1 MGHCD
6 AQTNVSPSG
15 VDPELVRQSTAQLP
29 GPCMPAKKELTLQTT
44 PRGLE
49 LIKSCAKFY
58 ANGVGMA
65 KPTVQLLHR
74 AGAAWNRP
82 ATRQTSA
89 SLAAKPSISTLAV
102 MCSLILPSLAL
113 AAIVCAAAT
122 GVAGRPEVAAG
133 DAGVKETNPA
143 ITAPRNRQAAAA
155 AETFSNGELDIIIHT
170 VKTVP
175 IEGAWDGETIK
186 RSAEIAPTD

>member
-1 MGHCD
+1 MGQCD

-15 VDPELVRQSTAQLP
+15 VAPELVRQSTAQLP

-65 KPTVQLLHR
+65 KPTVQLSHR

-155 AETFSNGELDIIIHT
+155 AKTFSNAESDIIIHT

-175 IEGAWDGETIK
+175 IEGAWDGETKK

>member
-1 MGHCD
+1 MGQCN

-15 VDPELVRQSTAQLP
+15 VAPELVRQSTAQSP
-29 GPCMPAKKELTLQTT
+29 GPCVAAKKELRLQTT

-65 KPTVQLLHR
+65 KPTVQLSHR
-74 AGAAWNRP
+74 AGAALNRP
-82 ATRQTSA
+82 ATRHMSA
-89 SLAAKPSISTLAV
+89 SFAAKPSISTVAV

-113 AAIVCAAAT
+113 AAIALA
-122 GVAGRPEVAAG
+122 VAIGGAGGPEVAG
-133 DAGVKETNPA
+133 DAGVKATNPA
-143 ITAPRNRQAAAA
+143 ITAWRNRQAAAA
-155 AETFSNGELDIIIHT
+155 AETFSNAESDIIIHT

-186 RSAEIAPTD
+186 KSAEIAPTD

>member
-1 MGHCD
+1 MRQCD

-15 VDPELVRQSTAQLP
+15 VAPELVRQSTAQLP
-29 GPCMPAKKELTLQTT
+29 GPCMPPKKELASQTT

-65 KPTVQLLHR
+65 KPTVQLSHR
-74 AGAAWNRP
+74 AALNRP

-102 MCSLILPSLAL
+102 ICSLILPSLAL
-113 AAIVCAAAT
+113 AAIVWAAAT

-133 DAGVKETNPA
+133 NAGVKATNPA
-143 ITAPRNRQAAAA
+143 IMAPRNRQAGAAA
-155 AETFSNGELDIIIHT
+155 QTFSNAESDIIIHT

-175 IEGAWDGETIK
+175 IEGAWDGETTK

>member
-1 MGHCD
+1 MGQCD
-6 AQTNVSPSG
+6 AQTNVGPSG
-15 VDPELVRQSTAQLP
+15 VAPELVRQSTAQLP
-29 GPCMPAKKELTLQTT
+29 GPCMTAKKELTLQTT
-44 PRGLE
+44 LRGLE

-65 KPTVQLLHR
+65 KPTVQLSHR
-74 AGAAWNRP
+74 SGAAWNRP

-89 SLAAKPSISTLAV
+89 SLAAKPSISTVAV

-113 AAIVCAAAT
+113 AAIVWAVAT
-122 GVAGRPEVAAG
+122 GVAG
-133 DAGVKETNPA
+133 PA

-155 AETFSNGELDIIIHT
+155 AETFSNAESDIIIHT

-186 RSAEIAPTD
+186 RSAEINRLAE

>member
-1 MGHCD
+1 MGQCD

-15 VDPELVRQSTAQLP
+15 VAPELVRQSTAQLP
-29 GPCMPAKKELTLQTT
+29 GPCMPAKKELALQTT

-58 ANGVGMA
+58 SNGVRTA
-65 KPTVQLLHR
+65 KPTVQLSHR
-74 AGAAWNRP
+74 AGAALDRP

-113 AAIVCAAAT
+113 AAIVWAAAT
-122 GVAGRPEVAAG
+122 GVAGRMEVAAG
-133 DAGVKETNPA
+133 DAGVKATNA
-143 ITAPRNRQAAAA
+143 TITAPRNRQAAAA
-155 AETFSNGELDIIIHT
+155 AQTFSNAESEIIIHR
-170 VKTVP
+170 VKTVS